1 MIVHKVNHTNLN
13 EFPQMIKD
21 NCIVL
26 FFHPQCP
33 HCLHLN
39 PIWEKMKQ
47 NNLEKNV
54 NIVEVNGQFL
64 SQLEH
69 PIVNDVRGFPQI
81 IHVNNG
87 EIQNEFIKEPNLNN
101 LNEYLRENS
110 DKSLPKKIQSKKNK
124 SKKNKPKK
132 IQSKK
137 NKSKKNQPKKNKP
150 KKNQPKKNQP
160 KKNVN

>member
-110 DKSLPKKIQSKKNK
+110 DKSLPKKNQSKKNK

-132 IQSKK
+132 NQSKK
-137 NKSKKNQPKKNKP
+137 NKSKKNQPKKNQS

>member
-101 LNEYLRENS
+101 LRENS
-110 DKSLPKKIQSKKNK
+110 DKSLPKKNQSKKNK

-132 IQSKK
+132 NQSKK

>member
-110 DKSLPKKIQSKKNK
+110 DKSLPKKNQSKKNK

-132 IQSKK
+132 
-137 NKSKKNQPKKNKP
+137 
-150 KKNQPKKNQP
+150 NQP

>member
-1 MIVHKVNHTNLN
+1 MIVHKVNDDNLN
-13 EFPQMIKD
+13 KFPQMIQDK
-21 NCIVL
+21 CIVL

-33 HCLHLN
+33 HCVHLN

-47 NNLEKNV
+47 HNLKKNI

-87 EIQNEFIKEPNLNN
+87 KMQNEFMKERNLNN

-110 DKSLPKKIQSKKNK
+110 NESKKNK

-132 IQSKK
+132 NKSKK
-137 NKSKKNQPKKNKP
+137 NKSKKNKPKKNKP
-150 KKNQPKKNQP
+150 KK
-160 KKNVN
+160 

>member
-1 MIVHKVNHTNLN
+1 MIVHKVNDHNLN
-13 EFPQMIKD
+13 EFPQMIENK
-21 NCIVL
+21 CIVL

-33 HCLHLN
+33 HCVHLN
-39 PIWEKMKQ
+39 PVWEKMKQ
-47 NNLEKNV
+47 HNSNKNI

-87 EIQNEFIKEPNLNN
+87 KMQNEFIKERNLNN

-110 DKSLPKKIQSKKNK
+110 DKSLPKKNQSKKNK
-124 SKKNKPKK
+124 VKKNQSKKNQSKKNKVKKNQSKKNKPKK
-132 IQSKK
+132 
-137 NKSKKNQPKKNKP
+137 NKP
-150 KKNQPKKNQP
+150 KK
-160 KKNVN
+160 